1 MKRRHKTFV
10 HTVTQNMDK
19 HDHTAGEL
27 NMNWRGATR
36 IPVTKSSTYIYMEIY
51 RNTQIHQYCILQ
63 VLCEH
68 CCNISYT
75 KTTHVKYRIKLI

>member
-27 NMNWRGATR
+27 NMN
-36 IPVTKSSTYIYMEIY
+36 
-51 RNTQIHQYCILQ
+51 
-63 VLCEH
+63 
-68 CCNISYT
+68 
-75 KTTHVKYRIKLI
+75 